1 MDWIDKK
8 GRIGGVI
15 HWLDLLLL
23 VMVVVIIIRTVAFS
37 WPRINRKEERLIR
50 LTIMVNGLY
59 TDQAESITIGQW
71 VKDRNSGEFMGKIIS
86 KELVLV
92 DRLPTGN
99 SAQASCLKKQNIIL
113 ILERSGR
120 INEEEGIYLGKEIV
134 RSGQERMYYTLY
146 TEFPGRIMRIIPLQE

>member
-15 HWLDLLLL
+15 HWLDLLLV
-23 VMVVVIIIRTVAFS
+23 VMVVAIIIRTVAFS
-37 WPRINRKEERLIR
+37 WPRFNRKEERLIR

-59 TDQAESITIGQW
+59 TDQAESITVGQW
-71 VKDRNSGEFMGKIIS
+71 VKDRNSGEFMGKIIN
-86 KELVLV
+86 KELISLET
-92 DRLPTGN
+92 LQTGN
-99 SAQASCLKKQNIIL
+99 SEQGSYLEKQNLIL

-134 RSGQERMYYTLY
+134 RSGQERMFHTLY
-146 TEFPGRIMRIIPLQE
+146 TEFPGRIMRIISHQE